1 MFLFFTTVLFS
12 AISTAQQPFQ
22 TIFIQNRSDILPC
35 FYQYFDLD
43 HNNVVNASEIEIVLN
58 QTGLVNFNGTIIIE
72 NCDQNNDGV
81 LTEQGDWYNATSC
94 LLHPTVNI
102 FGHTV
107 ASICKRLGWVNPTP
121 PMK

>member
-1 MFLFFTTVLFS
+1 MFLSITVLI
-12 AISTAQQPFQ
+12 AITTAQPFVP
-22 TIFIQNRSDILPC
+22 IFIQNRSDLLPC
-35 FYQYFDLD
+35 FHQYFDLD
-43 HNNVVNASEIEIVLN
+43 HNNAVNASEIEIVLN

-94 LLHPTVNI
+94 LLYPSVSVFGQTV
-102 FGHTV
+102 T
-107 ASICKRLGWVNPTP
+107 SICKRLGWVNPAP